1 MPKYRVPSF
10 ITKEYELEHVLAL
23 PAASRRRHNMYTT
36 CAACHKQIETE
47 FLYAGF
53 AQGQPNRMFHFDCLD
68 ELSQAII
75 EYPKC
80 QKCGEECREGQGECT
95 GNYTHFKCMAE
106 CPQCHSKDPD
116 KMILACLPRHPW
128 HNAKLAA

>member
-1 MPKYRVPSF
+1 MWCSPTVQSPSNPNRISGRKEREMPKYRVPSF

-80 QKCGEECREGQGECT
+80 QKCGEECRE
-95 GNYTHFKCMAE
+95 
-106 CPQCHSKDPD
+106 
-116 KMILACLPRHPW
+116 
-128 HNAKLAA
+128 